1 MTKILKNS
9 TLIFMLLVL
18 PLTSFAQK
26 DVTQFL
32 GIPVDGSKSE
42 MIQKLKEKGFTTSQY
57 NKDVLNGEFNG
68 IDVNL
73 YIVTNN
79 NKVCRIMVVDV
90 NTIGETDIKIRYNKL
105 LQQFKNNK
113 NYSPADLV
121 NNSIPEGE
129 DISYELVVKK
139 KRYEAVFYQKP
150 VDYESLNLELES
162 IYKKEKITAEDYD
175 RVSVVKKE
183 MLNFNKVVWFMISDK
198 NGKYGIALYYD
209 NELNRANGEGL

>member
-1 MTKILKNS
+1 
-9 TLIFMLLVL
+9 MLLVL